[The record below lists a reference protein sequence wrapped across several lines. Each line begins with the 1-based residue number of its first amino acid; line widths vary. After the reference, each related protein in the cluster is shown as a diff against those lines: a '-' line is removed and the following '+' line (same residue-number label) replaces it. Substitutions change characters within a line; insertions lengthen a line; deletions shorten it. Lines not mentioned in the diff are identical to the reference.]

1 MDLSR
6 LLLLIPL
13 LAFSG
18 ACTTDTRPMPTP
30 APAPPPE
37 LMDATPLVDPA
48 TGLAVESNPYATR
61 LYFAEGSDE
70 LTDVTAQACTNLA
83 RQLDPTRNAM
93 TRNVQISGHASAD
106 EEPALAQQRAD
117 RVAHCLVLQGFPTA
131 QVFVRQPR
139 AAAVPA
145 ASAEQAARQRYVNVL
160 HP

>member
-6 LLLLIPL
+6 LLLPIPL

-70 LTDVTAQACTNLA
+70 LTDVTAQAVRERPAPLTCQSYRL
-83 RQLDPTRNAM
+83 P
-93 TRNVQISGHASAD
+93 VIWCASPMA
-106 EEPALAQQRAD
+106 
-117 RVAHCLVLQGFPTA
+117 
-131 QVFVRQPR
+131 
-139 AAAVPA
+139 
-145 ASAEQAARQRYVNVL
+145 
-160 HP
+160 